1 MANYVGIDLGTT
13 NSVICSYD
21 APQTRIWKSPERNDV
36 TPSAIYF
43 GRRGNKLIGQ
53 KAYNQFPHAPENC
66 AILFKRKIG
75 TSELIEL
82 PAVNRTLTPME
93 CSAEILKTLFGYLPE
108 EIRNSEDTG
117 TVVTVP
123 AVFDQ
128 MKKNATMEA
137 AETAGIGKVAL
148 MQEPVA
154 AVMSFMRERDTDGM
168 FLIYDIGGGTFDVA
182 IAQSTAGSVNLLAH
196 GGIQVCGGRDFD
208 RLIAHNI
215 VLPTL
220 HEKYALSDDL
230 SNQILRVAER
240 TSEDAKIDLSSMEQS
255 TIVVSEFQEDEPLLD
270 LNGCEIYQEIPLDR
284 DTFDKLIA
292 EKIDDTINCARKTM
306 SECGVNPQDL
316 DCIVWIGGP
325 TNYKPLRDKVSLELN
340 IKGDLSMDPMTAVAE
355 GASLFAESID
365 WSSESRSRK
374 PIRGQISPNE
384 LALSFNYTA
393 RTPRDTSKIV
403 VQTKGQVPVG
413 TEFQVECLDT
423 GWTSGQI
430 PLKHGATIDVSLTK
444 PGENTFKVVVCDA
457 VGEPIS
463 IEQNEIIITKT
474 AATVDAIPASHSI
487 ALEALDK
494 PSGRRIPVHLIK
506 KSESLPKK
514 GSIEL
519 TAGETLIAGS
529 SHSLKFLLWEGE
541 IEDPIDNNRFVGCF
555 EITGSDFDEGVI
567 PDGADLRCN
576 YEILDAEVIKLEVE
590 VPDIGGIFESSH
602 QDFYSR
608 KEGEDSS
615 LDAARIANEANQAR
629 SRIDQIEKKVD
640 DPRLKD
646 ARRKLEAAN
655 TLDPEES
662 DSEKIQEASQGGYDA
677 NTLIDEVRKEN
688 LKEIRQIDLDE
699 TVAFF
704 DKYIRQHARPAEAT
718 AFDNLVATAQRSIDN
733 NDPDTELGTHLREL
747 GGRSFEILWR
757 QPWFVVDTFRDLVS
771 NRDLYMDK
779 PRFDELVEQGMQL
792 IASEDIQRLENLTQ
806 QERMELSFIRRSD
819 VIEEL
824 RDVIRSMMSLPR
836 IGGSEQN
843 QGDLVANVL
852 IKHDS

>member
-36 TPSAIYF
+36 TPSALYF
-43 GRRGNKLIGQ
+43 GRRGNKIIGQ
-53 KAYNQFPHAPENC
+53 RAYDQVPRDKGNC

-93 CSAEILKTLFGYLPE
+93 CSAEVLKTLFGYLPE

-137 AETAGIGKVAL
+137 AEIAGIGKVAL

-154 AVMSFMRERDTDGM
+154 AVMNFMRERDTDGM

-182 IAQSTAGSVNLLAH
+182 IAQSTTGRVNLLAH

-220 HEKYALSDDL
+220 HENYALSDDL
-230 SNQILRVAER
+230 SNHFMRVAER

-255 TIVVSEFQEDEPLLD
+255 TIMISEFQEDEPLLD
-270 LNGCEIYQEIPLDR
+270 LNGCEIYQEIPLHR

-306 SECGVNPQDL
+306 AECGVNPQDL
-316 DCIVWIGGP
+316 DCIVWVGGP
-325 TNYKPLRDKVSLELN
+325 TNYKPLRDKVSSELN

-355 GASLFAESID
+355 GASIFAESID

-374 PIRGQISPNE
+374 PIRGQISLNE

-393 RTPRDTSKIV
+393 RTPKDTSKIV
-403 VQTKGQVPVG
+403 VQVKGQVPPG
-413 TEFQVECLDT
+413 AEFQVESSDR

-430 PLKHGATIDVSLTK
+430 PLKHGATVDVDLTK
-444 PGENTFKVVVCDA
+444 PGENTFKVVVYDA

-463 IEQNEIIITKT
+463 IEQDEIIITKT

-494 PSGRRIPVHLIK
+494 PSGRRIPVYLIK
-506 KSESLPKK
+506 KGESLPKK

-555 EITGSDFDEGVI
+555 EITGSDFDEGII

-576 YEILDAEVIKLEVE
+576 YEILDSAVIKLEVE
-590 VPDIGGIFESSH
+590 VPDIGGIFDSSD

-608 KEGEDSS
+608 EEGEDSS
-615 LDAARIANEANQAR
+615 LDATRIANEANQAR

-646 ARRKLEAAN
+646 AKRKLEAAN
-655 TLDPEES
+655 RLDPEES
-662 DSEKIQEASQGGYDA
+662 DSEKIQEAAQGVYDA
-677 NTLIDEVRKEN
+677 NNLIDEVRKEN
-688 LKEIRQIDLDE
+688 LKEIRQIDLDD

-733 NDPDTELGTHLREL
+733 NDPDTEMGNHLREL
-747 GGRSFEILWR
+747 SGRNFEILWR

-779 PRFDELVEQGMQL
+779 HRFDELVQKGMQL
-792 IASEDIQRLENLTQ
+792 IESEDIQKLENLTQ
-806 QERMELSFIRRSD
+806 QERMELSFIRSNA
-819 VIEEL
+819 IEEL
-824 RDVIRSMMSLPR
+824 RDVIRSIMTLPR
-836 IGGSEQN
+836 IDGSEQN
-843 QGDLVANVL
+843 EGDLVANVL